1 MVFLDPL
8 SFFLA
13 FLCWTVFLIF
23 KFKSFSFLSLPFHSI
38 NTILV
43 QALPMSS
50 LENYRRILT
59 SVLNTSSAPLYVT
72 HLMKAE
78 KFL

>member
-1 MVFLDPL
+1 MVLLDHL
-8 SFFLA
+8 SFFAA
-13 FLCWTVFLIF
+13 FMCQTVFLIF
-23 KFKSFSFLSLPFHSI
+23 KTFSFWSLPFHSI
-38 NTILV
+38 DTILV
-43 QALPMSS
+43 QALPMSP

-78 KFL
+78 NFL

>member
-1 MVFLDPL
+1 MVLLDHL
-8 SFFLA
+8 SFFVA
-13 FLCWTVFLIF
+13 FMCWTVFLIF
-23 KFKSFSFLSLPFHSI
+23 KTFSFWSLSFHSI
-38 NTILV
+38 DTILV

-78 KFL
+78 NFL